1 MRFSGW
7 ENTRC
12 QPRTGVLCVVEQ
24 NKMSSDSS
32 CFLTF
37 VEMRRF
43 VSEPVQHVK
52 HEKGQMQKDWIVGLL
67 PSLHISQRAE
77 TSRMS
82 RLKQHLHL
90 RLVWSVSPDSGIG
103 HQNPSR
109 VQRTWRDAREHHH
122 HPWLLKPSPY
132 CAAFEVGDKKSRPTA
147 VSVHFFPE
155 TSFHCFASY
164 VTSEAFSLNLNHNPL
179 FIQTKLWQ
187 FTSSKF

>member
-12 QPRTGVLCVVEQ
+12 QPRTGVLCVVGQ

-37 VEMRRF
+37 VELRRF
-43 VSEPVQHVK
+43 VSEPVQHIK

-82 RLKQHLHL
+82 CLKQRLHL
-90 RLVWSVSPDSGIG
+90 RLVGSLSPDAGIG
-103 HQNPSR
+103 HQDPSC
-109 VQRTWRDAREHHH
+109 VQRTWGDAREHHH
-122 HPWLLKPSPY
+122 HPCLLKTSLY
-132 CAAFEVGDKKSRPTA
+132 CASSEVADKNPVRPL
-147 VSVHFFPE
+147 S
-155 TSFHCFASY
+155 AS
-164 VTSEAFSLNLNHNPL
+164 TFSLRHPFIVLPL
-179 FIQTKLWQ
+179 M
-187 FTSSKF
+187 

>member
-24 NKMSSDSS
+24 NKMGPDSS

-52 HEKGQMQKDWIVGLL
+52 HEKGQMQKDWTVGLL

-82 RLKQHLHL
+82 CLKRHLHL
-90 RLVWSVSPDSGIG
+90 RLVWSVRPDSGIG
-103 HQNPSR
+103 HQDPSW
-109 VQRTWRDAREHHH
+109 VQRTWGDAREHHH
-122 HPWLLKPSPY
+122 HPWCLNPAPIVQVLKRQIKIPSDR
-132 CAAFEVGDKKSRPTA
+132 CQ
-147 VSVHFFPE
+147 H
-155 TSFHCFASY
+155 
-164 VTSEAFSLNLNHNPL
+164 PL
-179 FIQTKLWQ
+179 FSWNILSLFCLLCNFW
-187 FTSSKF
+187 SL